1 MEHQKSITMLENT
14 SNEFRPKNWVEIKV
28 DDAGGTYNRN
38 SQIKS
43 KTIILKS
50 SLRDYS
56 DAYVLVKGTITIAGA
71 EAATQTSKHFIF
83 KKCVWFTDCMSKINN
98 TKVVNAKDLN
108 AVMLMYSLSEY
119 NDNYSK
125 ISRGLF

>member
-83 KKCVWFTDCMSKINN
+83 KKCVWFTDCMNKINN

>member
-28 DDAGGTYNRN
+28 DDACGTYNTN

-83 KKCVWFTDCMSKINN
+83 KKCVWFTDCMNKINN
-98 TKVVNAKDLN
+98 TKVVNAKNLN